1 MTDHHVPLLSPGDGI
16 RASTDRPLFPSQ
28 TVYVSMPPQTIYVS
42 GLDPH
47 QENVDVPVRVLNTDT
62 ISQTK
67 EKSLDSIYRSTPF
80 SMRPRK
86 DDLDLGEER
95 GGGDGRCRRPAV
107 RYARQ
112 HCDCDEM

>member
-1 MTDHHVPLLSPGDGI
+1 
-16 RASTDRPLFPSQ
+16 
-28 TVYVSMPPQTIYVS
+28 MPPQTIYVS

-47 QENVDVPVRVLNTDT
+47 QDNNVDIAVRVLNTDT

-86 DDLDLGEER
+86 EDLDLGTSGLCGI
-95 GGGDGRCRRPAV
+95 GGAGIGV
-107 RYARQ
+107 V
-112 HCDCDEM
+112 

>member
-1 MTDHHVPLLSPGDGI
+1 MPT
-16 RASTDRPLFPSQ
+16 Q
-28 TVYVSMPPQTIYVS
+28 TVYVA

-47 QENVDVPVRVLNTDT
+47 QDNIDIPVRVLNTDT

-86 DDLDLGEER
+86 DDLDLGKTS
-95 GGGDGRCRRPAV
+95 AV
-107 RYARQ
+107 SQ
-112 HCDCDEM
+112 N

>member
-1 MTDHHVPLLSPGDGI
+1 MPP
-16 RASTDRPLFPSQ
+16 Q
-28 TVYVSMPPQTIYVS
+28 TVYVA

-47 QENVDVPVRVLNTDT
+47 QDNIDMPVRVLNTDT

-86 DDLDLGEER
+86 DDLDLGERHIWRAVGEW
-95 GGGDGRCRRPAV
+95 GGQTGGVSCWFGEDGHGPNSRI
-107 RYARQ
+107 
-112 HCDCDEM
+112 H